1 VLLIACANVANLNL
15 ARALAREREISIRTA
30 IGAAPRR
37 IARQLLTESVTLAC
51 VAAAVGLLFATQAI
65 AMLKLVLPPDTPR
78 LGEAH
83 LNWRVLGFT
92 GALGIFTGCAFGC
105 APVLYTWRRRLTA
118 SLDSGGRGAARAG
131 PLRAALTV
139 AQIAGAVMLVIAA
152 GLLVRSVWM
161 LMHVDRGFQVD
172 RIVTARIAP
181 SESVCSSDARCL
193 AFYRTL
199 EAGVRG
205 ASNVS
210 GVALVN
216 TLPLTGAIAKRSLN
230 VEGLTIPAGQTAPL
244 FWLHVITPDYFT
256 VMGMRLE
263 RGRMFGRE
271 DLSGNPPVAIVT
283 SSAARRFWPGQNPVG
298 KHVQF
303 VGETQWR
310 TIVGTVADARAYD
323 LTRSEPGFIDGTLYV
338 PHAANVTLEDQR
350 IPAEMSLVVRTTM
363 DSGQLSALLR
373 RRASGQAVV
382 SDVRAMRALVADAVA
397 APVATTSL
405 LVTMGALALV
415 LGCVG
420 VYGVLSFLVS
430 REMRNFGI
438 RLALGAQR
446 RDIFWLVIKEGAT
459 LSAAGIAI
467 GMAGAIAITRWLSSQ
482 LYGVTPT
489 DPATY
494 AAVAGAVALVTLI
507 ASYIPT
513 RRAMKVDPIVVLRD
527 Q

>member
-1 VLLIACANVANLNL
+1 
-15 ARALAREREISIRTA
+15 
-30 IGAAPRR
+30 
-37 IARQLLTESVTLAC
+37 
-51 VAAAVGLLFATQAI
+51 
-65 AMLKLVLPPDTPR
+65 
-78 LGEAH
+78 
-83 LNWRVLGFT
+83 
-92 GALGIFTGCAFGC
+92 
-105 APVLYTWRRRLTA
+105 
-118 SLDSGGRGAARAG
+118 
-131 PLRAALTV
+131 
-139 AQIAGAVMLVIAA
+139 
-152 GLLVRSVWM
+152 
-161 LMHVDRGFQVD
+161 
-172 RIVTARIAP
+172 
-181 SESVCSSDARCL
+181 
-193 AFYRTL
+193 
-199 EAGVRG
+199 
-205 ASNVS
+205 
-210 GVALVN
+210 
-216 TLPLTGAIAKRSLN
+216 
-230 VEGLTIPAGQTAPL
+230 
-244 FWLHVITPDYFT
+244 
-256 VMGMRLE
+256 
-263 RGRMFGRE
+263 
-271 DLSGNPPVAIVT
+271 
-283 SSAARRFWPGQNPVG
+283 
-298 KHVQF
+298 
-303 VGETQWR
+303 
-310 TIVGTVADARAYD
+310 